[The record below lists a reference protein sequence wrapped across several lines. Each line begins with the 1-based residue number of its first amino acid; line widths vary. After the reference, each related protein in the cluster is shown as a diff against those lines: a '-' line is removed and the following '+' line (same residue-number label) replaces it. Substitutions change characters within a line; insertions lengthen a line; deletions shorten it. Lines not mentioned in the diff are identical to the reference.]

1 MAVHGGMLRLSTGGG
16 GEIVDLTAGVA
27 SVVRTSG
34 VQAGVATVFVAG
46 TTAAVTT
53 MEYEPGAVI
62 DLRAALER
70 LAPQAHDYEHNVRNH
85 DTNGHA
91 HVRAAIVGPSVG
103 VPVVGGEAALG
114 TWQQIVLIDFDTRP
128 RDRTV
133 MVQIVS

>member
-1 MAVHGGMLRLSTGGG
+1 MLRMSTGGG

-27 SVVRTSG
+27 AVVRTSG
-34 VQAGVATVFVAG
+34 VEVGVATVFVQG

-70 LAPQAHDYEHNVRNH
+70 LAPESADLEHNIRNQ
-85 DTNGHA
+85 DANGHA

-103 VPVVGGEAALG
+103 VPIVGGAPALG

-128 RDRTV
+128 RERTV

>member
-34 VQAGVATVFVAG
+34 VEVGVANVFVAG

-53 MEYEPGAVI
+53 MEYEPGAAI

-70 LAPQAHDYEHNVRNH
+70 LAPASADLEHNIRNH

-103 VPVVGGEAALG
+103 VPIVGGEAALG